1 MVMKKISAVIMAT
14 IMLIT
19 FFSACGKSATNS
31 NNTTEPEAQSNVKY
45 ANLEEGVA
53 ALAGDHKIT
62 MDDVAVYVDMIVPYI
77 QQKTGANPGWDQIL
91 TDSGLTAR
99 DELVAAAIEECRY
112 QYAFINFAK
121 ENGYFTDEQGEQFFS
136 EYVTGMGG
144 ESVLDEFLT
153 EYNFNRDSVKQFIV
167 FNGAFNALTEALCT
181 DEEAE
186 KLYNEKYYVTAK
198 HILVLFEGRENEDA
212 ALKEAEAIYNKAISG
227 ESFEALIAEYN
238 EDPGQNAETGYT
250 FTDGEMV
257 PEFYNGT
264 IALEEGD
271 ISAPVKTTYG
281 YHIIKRY
288 ANPGSEDANYAGYIA
303 NVKSMNAR
311 DFLTETK
318 QNEIIEA
325 FPLTISEGIAGKV
338 DLSRY
343 TVEQGLDDNVNYA
356 DGSIFNE

>member
-1 MVMKKISAVIMAT
+1 MKKFLALIMAT
-14 IMLIT
+14 ILLVT
-19 FFSACGKSATNS
+19 LFSACGKSKTDSTNP
-31 NNTTEPEAQSNVKY
+31 TEPEAQSSVKY

-53 ALAGDHKIT
+53 ALAGEHKIT
-62 MDDVAVYVDMIVPYI
+62 MDDVAVYVDMLVPYI
-77 QQKTGANPGWDQIL
+77 QQKTGANPGWEDIL

-99 DELVAAAIEECRY
+99 DELVMAAIEECRY

-121 ENGYFTDEQGEQFFS
+121 ENGYFTDEQAEQFFS
-136 EYVTGMGG
+136 EYVISMGG
-144 ESVLDEFLT
+144 EAVLDELIT
-153 EYNFNRDSVKQFIV
+153 EYNFNRDSLKQFIV
-167 FNGAFNALTEALCT
+167 FNGAFNALTEALCS

-198 HILVLFEGRENEDA
+198 HILVLFEGRENEEA

-227 ESFEALIAEYN
+227 ESFEALITEYN
-238 EDPGQNAETGYT
+238 EDPGQNVETGYT

-264 IALEEGD
+264 MALKVGD

-288 ANPGSEDANYAGYIA
+288 ANPGSEDANYANYIA

-311 DFLTETK
+311 DFLNETK
-318 QNEIIEA
+318 QNEIISA
-325 FPLTISEGIAGKV
+325 YPLTINEGIAGKV

-343 TVEQGLDDNVNYA
+343 TVEQVLDENVNYA